1 MTKIDPN
8 KPLTFKNEA
17 QPKNLTVDFVLPN
30 GDIVVNLEG
39 DERYA
44 DGRFLFNPHGE
55 YRGCITNGVITYGQG
70 SALILENAPE
80 KKEIFVRVS
89 SQDNSQLPASL
100 HREAPFGAGVGVIK
114 LTIEDGIIKDAT
126 LERENKVPFNRIRFG
141 TLLCQGEKL

>member
-8 KPLTFKNEA
+8 KPLTFKNKA

-44 DGRFLFNPHGE
+44 DGRFLFNQHGE
-55 YRGCITNGVITYGQG
+55 YRGCISNGVVTHGQG
-70 SALILENAPE
+70 CALTLENVPD

-89 SQDNSQLPASL
+89 AMDDSSSPTSL

-114 LTIEDGIIKDAT
+114 LTVEDGIIKDAT
-126 LERENKVPFNRIRFG
+126 LERENKVPFNRVRFG
-141 TLLCQGEKL
+141 TYPSEGEKL